1 MTGTDFGPPM
11 SVVAYQHSGLSTVTS
26 TELGAQLEASG
37 FLDLLSVIPTLLV
50 MMVIMSLMGMMKD
63 MMQPGGTTKVI
74 HRVSKAVSGGA
85 AAAAPALALIPYAG
99 PAISGGAMVVSGVSG
114 AVAGA
119 TAPEQEKQEKPKE

>member
-1 MTGTDFGPPM
+1 M

-26 TELGAQLEASG
+26 TELGAQLEASS
-37 FLDLLSVIPTLLV
+37 FFDSVGAILTLLV
-50 MMVIMSLMGMMKD
+50 IVIPALLVMTVIMSLMGMMRD